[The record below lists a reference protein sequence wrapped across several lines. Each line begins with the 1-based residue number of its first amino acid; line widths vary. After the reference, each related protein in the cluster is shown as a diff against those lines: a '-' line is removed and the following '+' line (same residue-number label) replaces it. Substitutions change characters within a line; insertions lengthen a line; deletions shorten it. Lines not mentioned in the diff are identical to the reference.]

1 MNNLKIGNITYNK
14 VETIKVKNADNES
27 EYIEFKELKEQEK
40 SIEITKNGTTEVLP
54 DSGKTLSKVT
64 VVANISANVIEKSII
79 ANGTYSASSD
89 SVDGYSSVEVNVP
102 LPDIYWGASSDL

>member
-1 MNNLKIGNITYNK
+1 MNNLKIGNITYNN

-40 SIEITKNGTTEVLP
+40 SIEITENGTTTKVLP

-102 LPDIYWGASSDL
+102 LPDIY